1 MSNTMRDRETFD
13 KLLQPMEDLLLNVI
27 YGKIKDREISKEIY
41 HNVVVLGLSNFYQL
55 KEQKKFPA
63 WIFAITR
70 NEIAAYVK
78 REKKKISMETPIDIQ
93 DPINTPILYQHTT
106 ESVEKIVLNRDE
118 RNQLKRAIDSLE
130 DTDRIIVWMAYYQEM
145 SLAEIADILNM
156 SLGAV
161 KMRKKRALNKL
172 RKNINL

>member
-1 MSNTMRDRETFD
+1 M
-13 KLLQPMEDLLLNVI
+13 
-27 YGKIKDREISKEIY
+27 
-41 HNVVVLGLSNFYQL
+41 
-55 KEQKKFPA
+55 
-63 WIFAITR
+63 
-70 NEIAAYVK
+70 
-78 REKKKISMETPIDIQ
+78 
-93 DPINTPILYQHTT
+93 YQHTT
-106 ESVEKIVLNRDE
+106 ESVEKIALNRDE

-130 DTDRIIVWMAYYQEM
+130 DTDGIIVWMAYYQEM